1 MLRLPE
7 EFRDLFKRPFGILF
21 SDIAEVIPGLS
32 GKIVYTVG
40 DVVTDSLLSRGIYPD
55 IAVIDGYTMR
65 SPFLKTPL
73 YEGARHIRV
82 VNPPGMITPDLI
94 SGLDDALTDPPALVF
109 VDGEEDLAVIPLVIA
124 SPDGAIVLYGQPN
137 EGIVLREIDESAR
150 QEARVLLSY
159 FVRENTSI
167 K

>member
-1 MLRLPE
+1 MLHLPD

-21 SDIAEVIPGLS
+21 PDITDVIPHLA

-73 YEGARHIRV
+73 YVGARQIRV
-82 VNPPGMITPDLI
+82 VNPAGMITPDLI
-94 SGLDDALTDPPALVF
+94 AGLEEALSDPPALVF

-137 EGIVLREIDESAR
+137 EGVVLREIDETAR
-150 QEARVLLSY
+150 QKARVLFSY
-159 FVRENTSI
+159 FVSENTSI

>member
-1 MLRLPE
+1 MLRLPD
-7 EFRDLFKRPFGILF
+7 EFRDLFKRPFGTLF
-21 SDIAEVIPGLS
+21 SDIAEVIPHLS
-32 GKIVYTVG
+32 GKVIYTVG

-73 YEGARHIRV
+73 YAGARQIRV
-82 VNPPGMITPDLI
+82 VNPAGMITPDLI
-94 SGLDDALTDPPALVF
+94 AGLNEALLQPPALVF
-109 VDGEEDLAVIPLVIA
+109 VDGEEDLAVIPLVLA
-124 SPDGAIVLYGQPN
+124 SPDGAFVLYGQPN
-137 EGIVLREIDESAR
+137 EGVVLREIDESAR

-159 FVRENTSI
+159 FVSENTSI